1 MMLWRLCVFLT
12 LTLALI
18 TRSFGSGSLVE
29 VAQHLL
35 GVRQPLLIRANQL
48 QEFSIL
54 LFRVNRHF
62 KRQLLDGISQAR
74 VDTRGG

>member
-1 MMLWRLCVFLT
+1 MISRLCVFLT

-18 TRSFGSGSLVE
+18 TRDFGIGSLVE
-29 VAQHLL
+29 IAQHFL
-35 GVRQPLLIRANQL
+35 GVRQPLLIRADQL

-62 KRQLLDGISQAR
+62 KRQLFDGISQAR
-74 VDTRGG
+74 VDTSGG